1 MKMLVKQISVFLEN
15 KSGRLAKVT
24 SVIGESGVDI
34 RAMSIADT
42 TDFGILRLIVN
53 QPEKIEA
60 ILKEKGFTVRETE
73 VIAVGMEDKPGSL
86 ANILTIL
93 ENSGMSIEYMY
104 AFVGNND
111 MKAVVIIKVEDN
123 KKAIQLL
130 SDNGIQVLP
139 AEKVYQ
145 I

>member
-1 MKMLVKQISVFLEN
+1 MLVKQISVFLEN

-60 ILKEKGFTVRETE
+60 MLKEKGFTVRETE
-73 VIAVGMEDKPGSL
+73 VIAVGMEDQPGSL

-123 KKAIQLL
+123 KKAIEILN
-130 SDNGIQVLP
+130 SNNIQVLP